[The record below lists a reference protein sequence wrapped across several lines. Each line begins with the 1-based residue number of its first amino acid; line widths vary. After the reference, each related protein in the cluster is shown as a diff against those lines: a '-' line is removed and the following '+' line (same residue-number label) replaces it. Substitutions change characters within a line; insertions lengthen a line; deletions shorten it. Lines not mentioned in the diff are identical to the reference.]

1 MAKVSFYLFEKS
13 NERQVESACRLCRK
27 LLKKSGRIWLYCDNA
42 ALQQQLDEQLWSF
55 DASSFIPHGI
65 DQEQASVCI
74 SARLPEQADWIV
86 FNFNNQA
93 LEQINKFVHIIEI
106 IENNAAAKQRGREKF
121 KQYRQFGIEP
131 RTFKL

>member
-13 NERQVESACRLCRK
+13 NERQVESTCRLCRK
-27 LLKKSGRIWLYCDNA
+27 ILKKSKRIWLYCDHPE
-42 ALQQQLDEQLWSF
+42 LQQQLDEQLWTF
-55 DASSFIPHGI
+55 DARSFIPHGI
-65 DQEQASVCI
+65 DQEQATVCI
-74 SARLPEQADWIV
+74 SSRLPEQADWIV

-93 LEQINKFVHIIEI
+93 LEQIDKFVHIIEI
-106 IENNAAAKQRGREKF
+106 IENNEAAKQLGRKKF